1 MKKNFLLLIIL
12 VIFLLSWLSFYMI
25 LNYIDPFAN
34 TKMAVFFLL
43 IIFFSMLSS
52 FLSIFIYFI
61 KKIHFRWDVTIY
73 NLTNSFRQA
82 SFITLFIIWV
92 IIFDIFKAPMF
103 LSTILLFILFL
114 FLELFISS
122 LKS

>member
-1 MKKNFLLLIIL
+1 MKKNFLLLVIL
-12 VIFLLSWLSFYMI
+12 IIFLLSWISFYMI
-25 LNYIDPFAN
+25 LNYMDPFIN
-34 TKMAVFFLL
+34 TKLAVFFLF

-52 FLSIFIYFI
+52 FISILIYFI
-61 KKIHFRWDVTIY
+61 KKIHFRWDVTIT
-73 NLTNSFRQA
+73 NLINSFRQA
-82 SFITLFIIWV
+82 SFITLFIIWI

-122 LKS
+122 LQS

>member
-1 MKKNFLLLIIL
+1 MKKNFLLFIIFA
-12 VIFLLSWLSFYMI
+12 IFLLSWLSFYMI
-25 LNYIDPFAN
+25 LNYIDPFVN
-34 TKMAVFFLL
+34 TKIAVFFLI

-52 FLSIFIYFI
+52 FISILIYFI

-73 NLTNSFRQA
+73 NLINSFRQA
-82 SFITLFIIWV
+82 SFITLFIIWI
-92 IIFDIFKAPMF
+92 IIFNIFKAPMF